1 MKQKTFWKG
10 KHGPLLI
17 AEIGGNHEGN
27 FSYAKKLTKLAIST
41 GVDVIK
47 FQIYSGSGLVSH
59 VESKKRF
66 EHFRKFELSKEQ
78 HIEIANMCKKANVIY
93 LASVWEES
101 SLNWID
107 RYLKFYKIGSGDLTA
122 YPILSQLA
130 KRDKPIILSTGLST
144 LKEIKNTIKFL
155 RQQNKKYKQENYLA
169 LLQCT
174 SSYPT
179 DDREVN
185 LNVINTLKQS
195 TNLPVGYSHHNKGDL
210 ALITAYLMGAQILEF
225 HFTDT
230 RKRKTFRDH
239 KISLN
244 PQETKE
250 LISKIKKINLIK
262 GKSIKKPTQ
271 NEIKSKHIQSFRRAL
286 YLNKNLKKG
295 DIVKAEDIVSL
306 RPMEGISSIFY
317 EKLINKKLK
326 VNLKKNQKLDFKFFE

>member
-1 MKQKTFWKG
+1 MKKKSFWKG

-17 AEIGGNHEGN
+17 AEIGGNHEGD

-47 FQIYSGSGLVSH
+47 FQIYSGSGLVSR

-66 EHFRKFELSKEQ
+66 EHFRKFELSKDQ
-78 HIEIANMCKKANVIY
+78 HIEIANMCKKAKVIY

-101 SLNWID
+101 CLNWID

-210 ALITAYLMGAQILEF
+210 ALIAAYLMGAQILEF

-286 YLNKNLKKG
+286 YLNRDLKKG
-295 DIVKAEDIVSL
+295 QIIKKEFITCL
-306 RPMEGISSIFY
+306 RPNKGIDARNYKKIVG
-317 EKLINKKLK
+317 KKLK
-326 VNLKKNQKLDFKFFE
+326 NNISAFEKLKLKI

>member
-155 RQQNKKYKQENYLA
+155 RLQNKKYKQQNYLA

-179 DDREVN
+179 NDKEVN

-239 KISLN
+239 KISLTTI
-244 PQETKE
+244 ETKR
-250 LISKIKKINLIK
+250 LIKKIKKINVLK
-262 GKSIKKPTQ
+262 GLHKKQPSTS
-271 NEIKSKHIQSFRRAL
+271 EIKSKNIKTFRRAI
-286 YLNKNLKKG
+286 YLNKNIKKG
-295 DIVKAEDIVSL
+295 EVIKRNDIICL
-306 RPMEGISSIFY
+306 RPNNG
-317 EKLINKKLK
+317 LDAR
-326 VNLKKNQKLDFKFFE
+326 DFKKIIGLKASKNFYAYKKIKF